1 MTNCRQVESQTDIA
15 SLLRGGGGAL
25 LTEVSDIWKFFGVR
39 AVFTKANIDNDD
51 F

>member
-15 SLLRGGGGAL
+15 SLLRGGAL